1 MAAEANTGRLNKDC
15 WCFQQPDARDFIYP
29 MTNSKKNLP
38 LPVRPSEVT
47 QADSVQSMRNLILI
61 MDPVGTILE
70 ADATFV
76 SRFCIARR
84 ECKGANVYDLLE
96 SVGAHDLAV
105 QLRVMVDEVLR
116 SGKEHAFDEVRD
128 THRIRYTVNPVCPC
142 DRGVEK
148 LFVCQQDTAE
158 LKQSR
163 KQLDKELA
171 KNKIRFRQ
179 ALEAASA
186 GVWEWDTITGENIW
200 SDELWALY
208 GLQRGDAPPSF
219 ELWESSIHP
228 DDREIA
234 VETVLRSVRG
244 EVDLNVEYRVCH
256 PDGSIHWLMSRG
268 KPERDERAQIVRY
281 IGTIIDITDRKRLE
295 DELTQHHIRWDAIL
309 SQWHIGLWEF
319 NLRDHTVT
327 RTLEHARIFGYDSVE
342 SEWSLDIFLAHVYL
356 EDRSKL
362 AEYIRNSVVNLV
374 DYAFEC
380 RIVRSDG
387 KMRWIRAMGKLKKDE
402 SGNPIAMQGV
412 TEDITE
418 RKETELERQRLE
430 EQLQQSQ
437 KMELLGQL
445 AGGIAHDFNNM
456 LAAIQGNTELV
467 LNYIPSTAPHY
478 KHLDAVLLSV
488 DRSAGMVKQLLAFAR
503 KQAIQPQAIELDR
516 ELERMHLILRKL
528 IRENISLRWQLNCPD
543 TVVKLD
549 PANFVQ
555 IITNL
560 CINASDAIDGQGSIT
575 LDTRMVNNESCK
587 ELQRFAGNASGK
599 YVRIS
604 IVDTG
609 SGIPDQALPHIF
621 EPFFTTKG
629 VGKGT
634 GLGLSMVFGS
644 VKQHNG
650 YITCETDP
658 GKGTRFNLFF
668 PLVLES
674 IGAGDTSTPVP
685 PRLAAPDKPMVLIV
699 EDEPDILK
707 IISHALE
714 NAGFD
719 MVSAENAEDAIEL
732 ARQHAQEIIL
742 TVSDVILPGMNG
754 VELSQKL
761 LQLNPTM
768 KFLFISGYSADTL
781 GEYGQISEETNFIS
795 KPFSLISFLNMIQ
808 TVLRNPEVSL

>member
-1 MAAEANTGRLNKDC
+1 
-15 WCFQQPDARDFIYP
+15 

-38 LPVRPSEVT
+38 STVRPSAVT
-47 QADSVQSMRNLILI
+47 QAESVQSMRNLILI
-61 MDPVGTILE
+61 MDPVGTIFE

-105 QLRVMVDEVLR
+105 QLRAMVEEVLR
-116 SGKEHAFDEVRD
+116 SGKERAFDEVRD
-128 THRIRYTVNPVCPC
+128 TRRIRYTVNPVCPC

-418 RKETELERQRLE
+418 RKEAELERQRLE
-430 EQLQQSQ
+430 EQLHQSQ

-445 AGGIAHDFNNM
+445 AGGIAHDFNNVLM
-456 LAAIQGNTELV
+456 AIQGNTELIINV
-467 LNYIPSTAPHY
+467 TPQTSPIRQ
-478 KHLDAVLLSV
+478 HLTSISHASQ
-488 DRSAGMVKQLLAFAR
+488 RSAEMVNQLLAFAR
-503 KQAIQPQAIELDR
+503 KQPIQPKTIALDL
-516 ELERMHLILRKL
+516 ELERMRLILCKL
-528 IRENISLRWQLNCPD
+528 IRENISLRWQLNCPEA
-543 TVVKLD
+543 VVQLD
-549 PANFVQ
+549 PASFTQ
-555 IITNL
+555 IVTNL
-560 CINASDAIDGQGSIT
+560 FINASDAIDGQGSIT
-575 LDTRMVNNESCK
+575 LDTSIVTTESCE
-587 ELQRFAGNASGK
+587 ELQRFCGNATGE
-599 YVRIS
+599 YVRIR
-604 IVDTG
+604 IADTG
-609 SGIPDQALPHIF
+609 SGIPDHVLQHIF

-644 VKQHNG
+644 VKQHHG
-650 YITCETDP
+650 YITCETEL
-658 GKGTRFNLFF
+658 GKGTRFNLLF
-668 PLVLES
+668 PVVQES
-674 IGAGDTSTPVP
+674 VGAGTSDTQTLETRPAS
-685 PRLAAPDKPMVLIV
+685 PDKQTVLIV
-699 EDEPDILK
+699 EDESQILK
-707 IISHALE
+707 IMRMMLE
-714 NAGFD
+714 NAGFN
-719 MVSAENAEDAIEL
+719 VFSAENAEYAIDL

-754 VELSQKL
+754 VAMSEEIQ
-761 LQLNPTM
+761 QLNPAM
-768 KFLFISGYSADTL
+768 KFLFISGYSADIL
-781 GEYGQISEETNFIS
+781 GKYGKISEEANFIS
-795 KPFSLISFLNMIQ
+795 KPFSLISFLDRVQ
-808 TVLRNPEVSL
+808 TVLKNPA